1 MKYLFLAL
9 VLPLA
14 ACSTKTPPPDAP
26 EPPQAIG
33 MANPASVYCLEKG
46 GEQIPVQ
53 SPQGVRTECKLPG
66 GETIDEWD
74 LYRRDH
80 PQPTR

>member
-1 MKYLFLAL
+1 MKYLLLAL

-14 ACSTKTPPPDAP
+14 ACSTKTTLLMRLNRRTLLVW
-26 EPPQAIG
+26 QTRRQCTVWRKG
-33 MANPASVYCLEKG
+33 RANPCSKPAG
-46 GEQIPVQ
+46 
-53 SPQGVRTECKLPG
+53 RTYQCKLPG
-66 GETIDEWD
+66 EVIDEWD

>member
-1 MKYLFLAL
+1 
-9 VLPLA
+9 
-14 ACSTKTPPPDAP
+14 
-26 EPPQAIG
+26 

-46 GEQIPVQ
+46 ESKSCSKPAGCTYRVQITGREV
-53 SPQGVRTECKLPG
+53 
-66 GETIDEWD
+66 IDEWD

>member
-1 MKYLFLAL
+1 MKYLLLAL

-14 ACSTKTPPPDAP
+14 ACSTKTTPPDAP
-26 EPPQAIG
+26 QPPHAIG

-46 GEQIPVQ
+46 ESKSLFKARRAYVPVQ
-53 SPQGVRTECKLPG
+53 TARREV
-66 GETIDEWD
+66 IDEWD